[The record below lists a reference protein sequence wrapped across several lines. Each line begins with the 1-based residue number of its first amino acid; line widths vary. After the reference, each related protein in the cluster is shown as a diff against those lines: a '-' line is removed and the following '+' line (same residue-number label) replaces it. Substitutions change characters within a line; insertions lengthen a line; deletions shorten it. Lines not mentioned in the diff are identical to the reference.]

1 MENMHTDVRLQ
12 WDKGLK
18 VFLKLFYLLA
28 SFSGDISDV
37 FVTGSEDTN
46 IQLMICIQF
55 FNS

>member
-1 MENMHTDVRLQ
+1 M
-12 WDKGLK
+12 
-18 VFLKLFYLLA
+18 FLKLFYLLA

-55 FNS
+55 LTVRVVFSGPSRGKRRT

>member
-1 MENMHTDVRLQ
+1 M
-12 WDKGLK
+12 DKVLK